1 MTEFHKLERAAHE
14 TVLAAVTAALGRFI
28 ADLNAEGHA
37 FERDETIGPFAF
49 RTALD
54 PERVLVL
61 EWLLSAAAQVRVVR
75 PADLSLTGILS
86 PAEHAYMK
94 ALAAARAREAE
105 VGYAKL
111 TAKQRQLVCVGD
123 FEEELANGG
132 FSQFFLNSPGDHAAD
147 TLRALRKIGANKSAG
162 MLTEAMALF
171 PGGSPAQDR
180 DERGKQLLAVHTAHE
195 SEFEALDRR
204 HARSGDLV
212 PFLAGPLIG

>member
-147 TLRALRKIGANKSAG
+147 TLRALRKIGAI
-162 MLTEAMALF
+162 
-171 PGGSPAQDR
+171 
-180 DERGKQLLAVHTAHE
+180 
-195 SEFEALDRR
+195 EALDRR